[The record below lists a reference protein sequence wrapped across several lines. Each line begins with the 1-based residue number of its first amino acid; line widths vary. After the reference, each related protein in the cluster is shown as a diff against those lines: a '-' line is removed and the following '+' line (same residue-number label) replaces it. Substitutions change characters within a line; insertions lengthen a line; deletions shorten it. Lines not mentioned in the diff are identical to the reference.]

1 MIPINPMLAVQGK
14 AFSSKDWIFEPKID
28 GARCIAFISGYT
40 VELQNRRLKAITYRY
55 PEVVRSL
62 KQAVSGDCILDG
74 EMSVFSK
81 GVPSFSSL
89 AVREQQPANKNLR
102 IDYLSKALPASYI
115 VFDILYKD
123 GESLMDHP
131 LEERKSILKA
141 MLKEDSI
148 VTIIDYLQEDGEAYF
163 KAALKSGLEGIV
175 AKRLASTYQPGVR
188 SLDWIKIKRQLT
200 FDLVVGGYSIGI
212 GQREPFFGSLLLGAY
227 DSSKL
232 VFAGKVGSGFSMQ
245 ELKEISGEFNPSDH
259 SPFFN
264 LSSMRDVRWLKP
276 ELVVEVEALEVSK
289 RKHLRAPV
297 FLRKRD
303 DKSPQEC
310 TIDQLQ
316 IA

>member
-14 AFSSKDWIFEPKID
+14 AFSNKDWIFEPKID
-28 GARCIAFISGYT
+28 GARCIAYISANT

-62 KQAVSGDCILDG
+62 KQTVAGDCILDG

-89 AVREQQPANKNLR
+89 AVREQQLPTKKLR

-115 VFDILYKD
+115 VFDILHKD
-123 GESLMDHP
+123 GESLMDLP
-131 LEERKSILKA
+131 LVERKSILKA

-148 VTIIDYLQEDGEAYF
+148 VTIIDYLVEDGEAYF
-163 KAALKSGLEGIV
+163 KAALKSGLEGIM

-188 SLDWIKIKRQLT
+188 SLDWIKIKKQQT
-200 FDLVVGGYSIGI
+200 FDLVVGGYTIGY

-227 DSSKL
+227 DQGKL
-232 VFAGKVGSGFSMQ
+232 VFAGKVGSGFSMKELQ
-245 ELKEISGEFNPSDH
+245 ETASEFNPSDE
-259 SPFFN
+259 SPFSN
-264 LSSMRDVRWLKP
+264 LFSMREVTWLKP

-297 FLRKRD
+297 FLRKRN
-303 DKSPQEC
+303 DKSPEEC

>member
-1 MIPINPMLAVQGK
+1 
-14 AFSSKDWIFEPKID
+14 
-28 GARCIAFISGYT
+28 
-40 VELQNRRLKAITYRY
+40 LKAIAYRY

-62 KQAVSGDCILDG
+62 KKAVVDCVLDG
-74 EMSVFSK
+74 EMAVFSN

-123 GESLMDHP
+123 GESLVDRP

-141 MLKEDSI
+141 ELKEDSI
-148 VTIIDYLQEDGEAYF
+148 VTIIDYLQEDGEPYF
-163 KAALKSGLEGIV
+163 KAALKSGLEGMM

-188 SLDWIKIKRQLT
+188 SRDWIKIKKQLT

-227 DSSKL
+227 DSGKL
-232 VFAGKVGSGFSMQ
+232 VFTGKVGSGFSMQ
-245 ELKEISGEFNPSDH
+245 ELEEISGEFNPSDH

-276 ELVVEVEALEVSK
+276 EG
-289 RKHLRAPV
+289 
-297 FLRKRD
+297 
-303 DKSPQEC
+303 
-310 TIDQLQ
+310 
-316 IA
+316 